1 MISLETTMAIPSSC
15 FLMIDGN
22 VLKNSIN
29 EKKYKKAN

>member
-1 MISLETTMAIPSSC
+1 MISLEIIMAIASSC

-22 VLKNSIN
+22 ILKNSIN